1 MVLAWAFGH
10 GGNPRMRVAMKA
22 GPDRRMILIA
32 GAAAGA
38 GFVLGIA
45 GCGRNA
51 ARRAASVDLNAWLAI
66 ATDGLITIRV
76 NVSDLGQGAQTGLA
90 QIVADELD
98 ADWTKVIVEMAP
110 VTDGYF
116 VHSKGYYTGGSG
128 SICGEQ
134 FTRFAE
140 AGATA
145 RAMLLA
151 TAAKRWSLRPR
162 QCSTR
167 DSIVTHMPTGRTY
180 SYGELAAD
188 AARLPV
194 PGNVALKPRE
204 ARKLIGR
211 SMARLDIP
219 DKVNGCAIYGIDFK
233 IAGMRVA
240 TLAQCPF
247 FEGKLAD
254 VDEGPALAIK
264 GVEKVI
270 KLNNAVAVVA
280 RNFFSAKKG
289 LDELNPQWV
298 RPSNPITSD
307 EAMLAAL
314 TANVGAADSK
324 IVTPG
329 NSDQDGALKRVA
341 ERFRSAH
348 TIAEAEYRLPLL
360 SHSPLEPMNATAQ
373 VTETACELWAPMQD
387 QGSMRD
393 DLAAALSLPKNS
405 ILLHT
410 TKIGGG
416 FGRRLNTDYGV
427 LAAQVARA
435 AREPV
440 KLIWTR
446 EEDMT
451 HDFYRPASLC
461 RLRIALDSQLMIA
474 AIEATG
480 ATTNDTAIGG
490 LEANYDVDLVI
501 RQKNT
506 RFPLPVGAWR
516 SVDASINTFVL
527 ESLVDEIAHG
537 AGLDPLDYRRKLL
550 AGKRRQLRVLDT
562 AAQMAGWG
570 HAPGGRFQG
579 VAFFRNTHWDAV
591 VAEIVELSVDT
602 ANKITLHR
610 VCCAIDVGTA
620 VNPDQVKAQA
630 EGGINLG
637 LSAALGEAITLKDGR
652 VEQRNFDTY
661 SILRLRSAP
670 LIDVQVLESPDA
682 PVGGAGEPPVPPAA
696 AALANAL
703 FAATGKRIRTL
714 PLSHSG
720 YTV

>member
-1 MVLAWAFGH
+1 M
-10 GGNPRMRVAMKA
+10 RMAAVMKA
-22 GPDRRMILIA
+22 GPDRRTIVMA
-32 GAAAGA
+32 GAAAAA
-38 GFVLGIA
+38 GLVLGIA
-45 GCGRNA
+45 GCGRDV
-51 ARRAASVDLNAWLAI
+51 ARRAVSAELNAWLAI
-66 ATDGLITIRV
+66 APDGLVTIRV
-76 NVSDLGQGAQTGLA
+76 NTNDLGQGAQTGLA

-98 ADWTKVIVEMAP
+98 ADWTRIRVEMAP
-110 VTDGYF
+110 ITDAYF
-116 VHSKGYYTGGSG
+116 VHEEGYYTGGSG
-128 SICGEQ
+128 SIRGEQ
-134 FTRFAE
+134 FARFAE

-145 RAMLLA
+145 RALIV
-151 TAAKRWSLRPR
+151 AAAARRWSVKSGH
-162 QCSTR
+162 CSTK
-167 DSIVTHMPTGRTY
+167 DSMVTHLPTGRRLF
-180 SYGELAAD
+180 YGELAVD

-194 PGNVALKPRE
+194 PRNVRLKPRH
-204 ARKLIGR
+204 ARKLIGK
-211 SMARLDIP
+211 SIARLDIP
-219 DKVNGCAIYGIDFK
+219 DKVNGRAIYGIDFK

-240 TLAQCPF
+240 TLSQCPF
-247 FEGKLAD
+247 FEGKLAS
-254 VDEGPALAIK
+254 VDERPALAVR
-264 GVEKVI
+264 GVEQVI
-270 KLNNAVAVVA
+270 KLDHAVAVVA
-280 RNFFSAKKG
+280 GNFFSAKRG
-289 LDELNPQWV
+289 LDALNPQWT
-298 RPSNPITSD
+298 RPANPIAND
-307 EAMLAAL
+307 AAMFGAL
-314 TANVGAADSK
+314 TANVGAGDSE

-329 NSDQDGALKRVA
+329 NADKAAALERVA
-341 ERFRSAH
+341 EKFRSAH
-348 TIAEAEYRLPLL
+348 TISRAEYRLPLL
-360 SHSPLEPMNATAQ
+360 SHSPLEPMNATAY

-387 QGSMRD
+387 QGRMRD
-393 DLAAALSLPKNS
+393 DLAAALNLPKNA
-405 ILLHT
+405 IVLHT

-427 LAAQVARA
+427 LAARVAKA
-435 AREPV
+435 ARVPV

-506 RFPLPVGAWR
+506 RFPLPIGAWR

-537 AGLDPLDYRRKLL
+537 AGIDPLAYRRKLL
-550 AGKRRQLRVLDT
+550 AGKHRQLRVLDT

-602 ANKITLHR
+602 ANRITLHR

-620 VNPDQVKAQA
+620 VNPGQVKAQA
-630 EGGINLG
+630 EGGIMLG
-637 LSAALGEAITLKDGR
+637 LSAALGEAITLKDGC

-661 SILRLRSAP
+661 PILRLRSAP

-714 PLSHSG
+714 PLSYSG
-720 YTV
+720 FTV